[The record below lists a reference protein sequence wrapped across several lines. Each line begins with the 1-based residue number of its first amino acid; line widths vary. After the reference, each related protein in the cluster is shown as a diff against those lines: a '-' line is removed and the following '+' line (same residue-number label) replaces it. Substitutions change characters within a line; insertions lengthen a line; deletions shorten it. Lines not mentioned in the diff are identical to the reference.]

1 MTSGKRLLKFR
12 CTGCGNC
19 CRDPLL
25 PLTDRDLQRIVE
37 RTGHSPSELVRFVSR
52 HEIDMDDEPQAFV
65 RLRQGKRV
73 MVLGHRRGACRF
85 LGEDARCNI
94 YSFRPLGCRI
104 FPFDPKFSETGAL
117 KRLRLIQATDCRYEL
132 DGKNYV
138 PVIRELHA
146 RHQRETEGYHTRIAD
161 WNRLQKE
168 RLRAGSAAQH
178 AAEFLGFLGF
188 RGSAETK
195 REPPPQSRFV

>member
-25 PLTDRDLQRIVE
+25 PLTDRDLLRIVE
-37 RTGHSPSELVRFVSR
+37 RTGQSPAELVRFVSR
-52 HEIDMDDEPQAFV
+52 YDIDMDDEPEAFA

-73 MVLGHRRGACRF
+73 MVLGHRRGACQF
-85 LGEDARCNI
+85 LADDGACKI

-104 FPFDPKFSETGAL
+104 FPFDPKFSKSGAL
-117 KRLRLIQATDCRYEL
+117 KRLRLIQATDCRYAL
-132 DGKNYV
+132 DGKNYIDS
-138 PVIRELHA
+138 IRELHG
-146 RHQRETEGYHTRIAD
+146 RHQRDTERYHAKIAD
-161 WNRLQKE
+161 WNRIQNQ

-178 AAEFLGFLGF
+178 ASEFLAFLGFKIPAVQSS
-188 RGSAETK
+188 SAYQALQ
-195 REPPPQSRFV
+195 P